1 MISLLVGKIV
11 NVGVLDITVLT
22 PGGVGY
28 KVFVKPNSIG
38 DYKIGKQVEITT
50 YLSVSETA
58 MNLFG
63 FGNEQEREL
72 FLHLINVS
80 GIGPKSGLHLLSLG
94 TVEEISNAIS
104 NGDVEYLTKVS
115 GVGKKTA
122 ERVVVELK
130 NKVGALNSKVD
141 KHGLNNNLSG
151 SLGDVVEGLIA
162 MGYSPLQAREVAKS
176 LDSKNKSSEELLR
189 KALQIISK

>member
-1 MISLLVGKIV
+1 MISLLIGKIINV
-11 NVGVLDITVLT
+11 NILDITVLT

-28 KVFVKPNSIG
+28 KVFVKPNSIA
-38 DYKIGKQVEITT
+38 DYKIGEQVEINT

-63 FGNEQEREL
+63 FGSESEREL

-94 TVEEISNAIS
+94 TVGEISNAIS

-130 NKVGALNSKVD
+130 NKVGALNSGAD

-162 MGYSPLQAREVAKS
+162 MGYSPSQARETAKS

-189 KALQIISK
+189 EALQTIK